1 MGVNTRNSIVT
12 NGLVLQLDA
21 ANSKSYVSGS
31 TIWTDLSGQRNS
43 GSLSSTGY
51 GADFGGNIVF
61 RNSTATTTNN
71 NSSLTFGSGDFSVEC
86 WFNTNGASQTT
97 GAGLI
102 GVNAAASANNWVF
115 SFPAGTGL
123 SYFYNASGNIDTT
136 YNANTPGWTHLLLTR
151 IGVTTRIYINGVF
164 KASTNAAT
172 STFSD
177 NVGFRLGQNRAGTAA
192 YSGSISIV
200 RAYSRGLSAGEV
212 SQNYNALKARFNL
225 S

>member
-102 GVNAAASANNWVF
+102 GVNAAASA
-115 SFPAGTGL
+115 PRCRA
-123 SYFYNASGNIDTT
+123 
-136 YNANTPGWTHLLLTR
+136 
-151 IGVTTRIYINGVF
+151 
-164 KASTNAAT
+164 ASTPP
-172 STFSD
+172 SES
-177 NVGFRLGQNRAGTAA
+177 LGA
-192 YSGSISIV
+192 
-200 RAYSRGLSAGEV
+200 
-212 SQNYNALKARFNL
+212 
-225 S
+225 